1 MPRVKGIIGHL
12 FAIALTGAVATATD
26 DVEVITSSG
35 SVLSIYSYG
44 AARRAGVTP
53 EFKDPKRPAVAST
66 AALTDVVANPP
77 LSLSQPASIRPN
89 GRPTNPATVSTPPKR
104 SAFNPIAPATRYAP
118 RGQTAVQN
126 STQSTPSISVTWDP
140 SPDDSVVGYRVY
152 SGNVSG
158 QYTASQALGD
168 QTTADVAIN
177 GGTVYIAV
185 TAYTADGI
193 ESALS
198 EELLV
203 AKDSQDGSIASAVL
217 GSASR

>member
-1 MPRVKGIIGHL
+1 MPRVKGIIGQL
-12 FAIALTGAVATATD
+12 FACALTGAVATATD

-44 AARRAGVTP
+44 AGRRPGVTP
-53 EFKDPKRPAVAST
+53 EFKERPAGAST

-77 LSLSQPASIRPN
+77 LSVSQPAPTRPN
-89 GRPTNPATVSTPPKR
+89 GSATNPAAVSTPPKT
-104 SAFNPIAPATRYAP
+104 SAFNSTAPATRYAP

-126 STQSTPSISVTWDP
+126 STQSAPSISVTWDP

-168 QTTADVAIN
+168 QTTAQVAIN

-203 AKDSQDGSIASAVL
+203 TEDSQDGSTASAVL
-217 GSASR
+217 GSVSR